1 MIKVFA
7 DYTEGHEKFD
17 NTVSFSIERVSG
29 VKLLRKYRKSY
40 LINEYLNENK
50 NVQCLIADHWK
61 SLELIKTNKKKICL
75 IHSKEIN
82 HPKGSRL
89 NKKVLEVLNNVD
101 HVVANSNYTKSLAI
115 DLGVDENRIIVIN
128 PGVDPVTE
136 IPKKDLSKAE
146 ELFKGKKQRL
156 ITVSRFDKRK
166 NHEKVIMAVRNLKEV
181 YPDIVYTCIGY
192 GDEEDNLK
200 KLVSMFELMSPE
212 ELNMIRNNDLN
223 FLWNNLWK
231 KTSNYKIYQKELKKS
246 ENNFNYLKNNKI
258 LEKLLEI
265 TPLYD
270 SPEWGFPK
278 GKRNNF
284 EKNFDC
290 AKREFLE
297 ETNIND
303 EDHII
308 LRNLYCINEN
318 YVGTNKLN
326 YRHIYYIS
334 IADSEMKENN
344 YNNNEVGEIR
354 WFNWDDAIN
363 IIRPYYTSKIE
374 LLNKIFLFAVN
385 SFEDITIDRIKKLAI

>member
-1 MIKVFA
+1 MHLIITRTFPPEVGGMQNLMWGLARSLSKINLIKVFA
-7 DYTEGHEKFD
+7 DDTEGYEKFD

-89 NKKVLEVLNNVD
+89 NKKVLEVLNSVD
-101 HVVANSNYTKSLAI
+101 HVVANSNYTKNLAI

-128 PGVDPVTE
+128 PGVDSVTE

-181 YPDIVYTCIGY
+181 YPDIIYTCIGY

-200 KLVSMFELMSPE
+200 KLVI
-212 ELNMIRNNDLN
+212 ELNLQEQVIFLKDIPNDFKNALVARSN
-223 FLWNNLWK
+223 VFVMPSIIHKKSVEGFGIAYIEAAQYGIPSIGGKDGGASDAIIHEKTGLICDGNNLDDVY
-231 KTSNYKIYQKELKKS
+231 S
-246 ENNFNYLKNNKI
+246 
-258 LEKLLEI
+258 
-265 TPLYD
+265 
-270 SPEWGFPK
+270 
-278 GKRNNF
+278 
-284 EKNFDC
+284 
-290 AKREFLE
+290 
-297 ETNIND
+297 
-303 EDHII
+303 
-308 LRNLYCINEN
+308 
-318 YVGTNKLN
+318 
-326 YRHIYYIS
+326 S
-334 IADSEMKENN
+334 IDQIFKENKYFEYGKAAKEN
-344 YNNNEVGEIR
+344 SSN
-354 WFNWDDAIN
+354 FNWDK
-363 IIRPYYTSKIE
+363 IIESYK
-374 LLNKIFLFAVN
+374 
-385 SFEDITIDRIKKLAI
+385 RIL